1 MTPRE
6 LQKLIRCGENSLVQ
20 FKEQFTTQKQ
30 IAAEMSA
37 FSNSRG
43 GTILFGVHD
52 KTGEITGLSYRQ
64 IQRVSE
70 DLGNAASEHV
80 RPSIYVTTETV
91 EVDGK
96 LVLVASIAEGKSK
109 PYKDLNGTIWVKQAS
124 DKRKL
129 TENSEILALFQDSSQ
144 YQPETATVAGTSVR
158 DLEMAYVND
167 YFQKTFGKDKE
178 DFGKPVSQ
186 LLKNIGV
193 MGASGELTQVGL
205 LFFGKHPQKF
215 LKTFSIKA
223 VAFFGDNIGETK
235 YRDSRDIEGTI
246 PSMYREAMSFLKA
259 NLGHRQGRRG
269 FNTVGELEIPEI
281 VLEELLQNAL
291 VHLDLLQPAP
301 IRLLVFSDRIEIIN
315 PGTLF
320 GGLTVDDIRLG
331 VSKLRNPAIAGF
343 CSKVLVYRGL
353 GSGIVRTLREGARV
367 DFVNDT
373 SAAQFKA
380 VVWKN
385 GKRPTITDDKRGK
398 QVATDDNPTTTDGK
412 PSINAT
418 EAAVLDYLRNNGIS
432 PSKDIA
438 GYIGLSVSQTKEYL
452 RRLVAAGL
460 VQSSGANR
468 NKRYQ
473 LVKKCVE
480 VLS

>member
-20 FKEQFTTQKQ
+20 FKEQFTSQKQ

-178 DFGKPVSQ
+178 DFGK
-186 LLKNIGV
+186 
-193 MGASGELTQVGL
+193 
-205 LFFGKHPQKF
+205 
-215 LKTFSIKA
+215 
-223 VAFFGDNIGETK
+223 
-235 YRDSRDIEGTI
+235 
-246 PSMYREAMSFLKA
+246 
-259 NLGHRQGRRG
+259 
-269 FNTVGELEIPEI
+269 
-281 VLEELLQNAL
+281 
-291 VHLDLLQPAP
+291 
-301 IRLLVFSDRIEIIN
+301 LVFSDRIEIIN